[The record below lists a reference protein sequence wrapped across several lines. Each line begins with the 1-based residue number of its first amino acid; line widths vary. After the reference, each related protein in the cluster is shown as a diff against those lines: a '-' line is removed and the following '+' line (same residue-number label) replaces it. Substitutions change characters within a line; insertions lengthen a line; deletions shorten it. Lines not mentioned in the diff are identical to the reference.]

1 VFEVFGQK
9 VSGELGWVPHDEAVV
24 RCAPRHDRVGGR
36 VLHHVVGLAQKR
48 RRRVRVRNRRRRS
61 GPAAF
66 HIKKLNLS
74 GKEKKERVIRE
85 CVAMLGKGKP

>member
-9 VSGELGWVPHDEAVV
+9 VSGKLRRVPHDEAVV

-61 GPAAF
+61 GPAAV
-66 HIKKLNLS
+66 HVGEMNLI
-74 GKEKKERVIRE
+74 GKEK
-85 CVAMLGKGKP
+85 A